1 MHTSNTENR
10 EHDFKPNGFGSD
22 HCLVCGGKV
31 SEHTVDGREQ
41 TFDETIP
48 EDSIHPPQS
57 SNPDPAQGLRELVM
71 SNTKQQIKEIL
82 TSLDSYYHENLT
94 DDEVL
99 ILYPELRKAVDA
111 IDRILRVEAPP
122 VSNGVQ
128 SGLCTGC
135 GADGLLYSVMVP
147 LTGRSKLLCYSCRSV
162 FTK

>member
-1 MHTSNTENR
+1 MPSSQAEN
-10 EHDFKPNGFGSD
+10 
-22 HCLVCGGKV
+22 
-31 SEHTVDGREQ
+31 REQ

-111 IDRILRVEAPP
+111 IDRLVTEAKQDVLKELVEWYEYALSVDDTSFDWYRAVKALM
-122 VSNGVQ
+122 VSKDHKKPFSQLSN
-128 SGLCTGC
+128 
-135 GADGLLYSVMVP
+135 
-147 LTGRSKLLCYSCRSV
+147 KENI
-162 FTK
+162 